1 MNVNINQ
8 LLSCDPSFL
17 CFKLYTCTVLSG
29 QWSKQEQSQT
39 EQLDMDGQAE
49 KIKSLV
55 NIIISYLAE
64 FKFFPLQVLKQT
76 EWVSGMA
83 EDVLL
88 SRMKNVAQ
96 KGRDT
101 DPRDKRGTL
110 DESVKSRLLNSFYD
124 ARRKEFQLKNLSED
138 EISFLFEYV
147 SN

>member
-1 MNVNINQ
+1 
-8 LLSCDPSFL
+8 
-17 CFKLYTCTVLSG
+17 
-29 QWSKQEQSQT
+29 
-39 EQLDMDGQAE
+39 
-49 KIKSLV
+49 
-55 NIIISYLAE
+55 
-64 FKFFPLQVLKQT
+64 
-76 EWVSGMA
+76 MA

-96 KGRDT
+96 KGRDK